1 MRGGSLADER
11 TLAAVDFPAVRA
23 ALAGECGG
31 AMAAALARA
40 VIPSTDPETVREA
53 QAATTEMRALL
64 AEAAFGFGGIP
75 DCVPVVERA
84 ALRASLS
91 GEELRAVHG
100 ALAAAAAA
108 VRAVHEADAPRL
120 HARARPHRPL
130 PELVHEIGEALGE
143 RGEVLDRASPALARV
158 RKAVL
163 QAQAEARERT
173 ASVLRA
179 QRYAK
184 MIGESIV
191 TVREGRYVVPIK
203 AEFSGEFPGVVH
215 DTSSSGATVFI
226 EPLVTLEAN
235 NRLRA
240 LRIEEQREVE
250 RILQELSVRVGENSA
265 AILGNLDVLAQLDL
279 ASAAARLAD
288 RYRAVA
294 PQIVDEARIEIV
306 EGRHPLLRGEPV
318 AQSLRLD
325 EEQRVVVISGPNM
338 GGKTVTLK
346 MVGLFLAMACCGL
359 HVPAREGTVIGMF
372 DGLYSDIGDEQ
383 SIAENLSTYSAH
395 IVAMR
400 GILERADARSLV
412 IVDEIG
418 GGTEPSAG
426 AALAIAMLEVL
437 LRRRT
442 RAIVTTHATELK
454 VWAHGV
460 AHVRNASVR
469 FDPRTHAPTYQLDV
483 GSPGQSLA
491 FPLARAL
498 GIAGALVDRA
508 ETLLAEGEREYDR
521 AVSALAEERA
531 ILQGESTRLREERER
546 LVSETQRLAQA
557 RERLEEER
565 RRLRSE
571 GGERLGRAI
580 REFNEELAR
589 RAERGVARPRASA
602 GQHRL
607 LERTLAQIHQDLGI
621 EHDDDAADA
630 AQAGAAAVGDR
641 VRLPAFDQ
649 SGTVIEDYGERLLV
663 QIGTMKTVVARA
675 DVRLEERAARARAP
689 GHAQERK
696 AQAMAAAAAQAHVEL
711 DVRGMRVAEA
721 EPLVEKWIDEAVLA
735 GGKLLRLIHGKG
747 TGMLGR
753 GLQAY
758 LQGHPQVQSFRYGN
772 ADEGGTGVTVIELS

>member
-1 MRGGSLADER
+1 MAGGRLADER
-11 TLAAVDFPAVRA
+11 TLAAVDFPAVRE

-31 AMAAALARA
+31 ATAVARA
-40 VIPSTDPETVREA
+40 RAMLPATDGELVRTA

-64 AEAAFGFGGIP
+64 VEATFGFGGIP
-75 DCVPVVERA
+75 DCGPVVERA
-84 ALRASLS
+84 ALRAALA

-108 VRAVHEADAPRL
+108 VRAVHEAEAPTL
-120 HARARPHRPL
+120 HAMVRPHRPL
-130 PELVHEIGEALGE
+130 PELLREIGEAISE
-143 RGEVLDRASPALARV
+143 RGDVLDRASPALARV
-158 RKAVL
+158 RKAIL
-163 QAQAEARERT
+163 RAQDEVRERT
-173 ASVLRA
+173 ASVLRQ

-203 AEFSGEFPGVVH
+203 AEFAGEFPGVVH

-226 EPLVTLEAN
+226 EPLVTLESN

-250 RILQELSVRVGENSA
+250 RILHELSVRVGEQSV
-265 AILGNLDVLAQLDL
+265 AIFANLEVLAQLDL
-279 ASAAARLAD
+279 AAAAARLAE
-288 RYRAVA
+288 RYRATA

-318 AQSLRLD
+318 PQSIRLD
-325 EEQRVVVISGPNM
+325 QEQRVIVISGPNM

-346 MVGLFLAMACCGL
+346 MVGLFLVMACCGL
-359 HVPAREGTVIGMF
+359 HLPAQEGTVIGSF

-400 GILERADARSLV
+400 GILDHAGARSLV

-418 GGTEPSAG
+418 GGTEPNAG

-437 LRRRT
+437 LERGA

-454 VWAHGV
+454 IWAHGV
-460 AHVRNASVR
+460 PHVRNASVR
-469 FDPRTHAPTYQLDV
+469 FDPQTHAPTYHLDI

-491 FPLARAL
+491 FPLARSL

-508 ETLLAEGEREYDR
+508 EALLAEGEREYDR
-521 AVSALAEERA
+521 AVSSLAQERA
-531 ILQGESTRLREERER
+531 LLQHEVDRLREERER
-546 LVSETQRLAQA
+546 AAREEQRLLQA

-565 RRLRSE
+565 RRLRTE

-589 RAERGVARPRASA
+589 RTERGMLRPRSTAGQRNLLAKTLEDIHRDLGIDSEEHVAEGAEGASA
-602 GQHRL
+602 GP
-607 LERTLAQIHQDLGI
+607 
-621 EHDDDAADA
+621 
-630 AQAGAAAVGDR
+630 GDR
-641 VRLPAFDQ
+641 VYLPAFDQ
-649 SGTVIEDYGERLLV
+649 SGTVVEDYGERLLV
-663 QIGTMKTVVARA
+663 QIGTMKTVVSREG
-675 DVRLEERAARARAP
+675 VRLEQRAP
-689 GHAQERK
+689 RAEPARRAQSRGSE
-696 AQAMAAAAAQAHVEL
+696 ATASIAAQARMEL
-711 DVRGMRVAEA
+711 DVRGMRVADA
-721 EPLVEKWIDEAVLA
+721 EPLVEKWIDEGTLA
-735 GGKLLRLIHGKG
+735 GGRALRLIHGKG

-758 LQGHPQVQSFRYGN
+758 LRDHPQVRSFRYGN
-772 ADEGGTGVTVIELS
+772 PEEGGTGVTVIELS